1 MRVPA
6 QIVANVEPA
15 ILVLK
20 DAEGATPRN
29 HDDFDAPR
37 GRLALR
43 LHSAEVAAT
52 RFGDGL
58 RVTGRQRARMAGG
71 MVGDSKRRDRRE
83 QDEPRDN
90 GRCFHELECTG
101 SRILLQL
108 SLPDRSSRAPV
119 ICPPVPGATGRP
131 YAREAHGTAPR
142 IARFDHWR
150 ARGANFPAVT
160 SSTCCPTRP
169 FCAPSPLVFTAPALH
184 LPRAASKPEPKQL
197 RRKSRVDAIEHAR
210 VLVVVT

>member
-6 QIVANVEPA
+6 QIVAHVEPA
-15 ILVLK
+15 LLVLK

-37 GRLALR
+37 DRAALR
-43 LHSAEVAAT
+43 LHGADVAAP

-58 RVTGRQRARMAGG
+58 RVTGRQRARMAGA

-101 SRILLQL
+101 SRIPLPL

-119 ICPPVPGATGRP
+119 ICPPVPGATGRLTP
-131 YAREAHGTAPR
+131 AKLMDRRHELPASITDRRVEPR
-142 IARFDHWR
+142 R
-150 ARGANFPAVT
+150 
-160 SSTCCPTRP
+160 SELL
-169 FCAPSPLVFTAPALH
+169 LVRDENGGPN
-184 LPRAASKPEPKQL
+184 PQYG
-197 RRKSRVDAIEHAR
+197 
-210 VLVVVT
+210 

>member
-6 QIVANVEPA
+6 QLVAHVEPA
-15 ILVLK
+15 LLVLK

-29 HDDFDAPR
+29 HDNFDAPR
-37 GRLALR
+37 DRAALR
-43 LHSAEVAAT
+43 LHGADVAAP

-58 RVTGRQRARMAGG
+58 RVTGRQRARMAGA

-90 GRCFHELECTG
+90 GRCFHELKCTG
-101 SRILLQL
+101 SRIPLPL

-150 ARGANFPAVT
+150 ARGATPKSLEEIALYGLASAMV
-160 SSTCCPTRP
+160 STCLGPWS
-169 FCAPSPLVFTAPALH
+169 SP
-184 LPRAASKPEPKQL
+184 K
-197 RRKSRVDAIEHAR
+197 
-210 VLVVVT
+210 

>member
-6 QIVANVEPA
+6 QIVAHVEPA
-15 ILVLK
+15 LLVLK

-37 GRLALR
+37 DRAALR
-43 LHSAEVAAT
+43 LHGADVAAP

-58 RVTGRQRARMAGG
+58 RVTGRQRARMAGA

-90 GRCFHELECTG
+90 GRGFHELDCTG
-101 SRILLQL
+101 SRIP
-108 SLPDRSSRAPV
+108 LPL
-119 ICPPVPGATGRP
+119 RP
-131 YAREAHGTAPR
+131 YAREAHGTTPR

-150 ARGANFPAVT
+150 GPGAHFFGVYYCFDST
-160 SSTCCPTRP
+160 SQTG
-169 FCAPSPLVFTAPALH
+169 
-184 LPRAASKPEPKQL
+184 
-197 RRKSRVDAIEHAR
+197 
-210 VLVVVT
+210 